1 MDKVMAIGFLFLF
14 CVVFLMIE
22 GSSGLAINCPGPMP
36 VSAVIILELDLVLQN
51 HLCA

>member
-22 GSSGLAINCPGPMP
+22 ESSGAVHCPGPMP
-36 VSAVIILELDLVLQN
+36 VSAVIILELELLLQN
-51 HLCA
+51 HLCT